1 MTQNHYSKEIFVKDY
16 FDIHNHYSK
25 QYGTYT
31 LILMQVGSFHEC
43 FLALYFCLDPQ
54 IVDFEDSNF
63 DWVTV
68 TD

>member
-1 MTQNHYSKEIFVKDY
+1 VTDKNAEAASNFAGFAIPMVIFRPTY
-16 FDIHNHYSK
+16 FFD
-25 QYGTYT
+25 
-31 LILMQVGSFHEC
+31 SFHEC

-63 DWVTV
+63 KWVTV